1 MPEPILLVLATGN
14 AGKVRELTDL
24 LGGRFAIEPRPRDLP
39 ETIEDGR
46 TLLDNAT
53 KKAIEVFAH
62 TGAMALADDTGL
74 FVSALDGR
82 PGVRSARFAGP
93 NSNDALNRAKLLDE
107 MADVKAEERGAYFE
121 TVVTIVGAHFTE
133 RPSDGQNPSNTGPAA
148 AVPLVPLVGRGR
160 VYGRIATEPQGEGGF
175 GYDALFIP
183 DEGDG
188 RTFAQMTLAEKQ
200 AISHRSR
207 ALAQAQQLLADSAAP
222 GES

>member
-1 MPEPILLVLATGN
+1 MLATGN

-24 LGGRFAIEPRPRDLP
+24 LGGRFSIEPRPRDLP

-53 KKAIEVFAH
+53 KKAVEVFAH

-93 NSNDALNRAKLLDE
+93 NSNDALNRAKLVDE
-107 MADVKAEERGAYFE
+107 MADVEAERRGAYFE
-121 TVVTIVGAHFTE
+121 TVVAIVGADFTE
-133 RPSDGQNPSNTGPAA
+133 RSGDGENPRNTGPAA

-160 VYGRIATEPQGEGGF
+160 VHGRIATEPRGEGGF

-200 AISHRSR
+200 VISHRSR
-207 ALAQAQQLLADSAAP
+207 ALAQAQQLLEGSAAT